1 MQMHPVKKARL
12 SAGLNY
18 RELAEQSDL
27 SIPTLV
33 RIESGEQVSDLS
45 MYIRSWPST
54 QSGKRPTWRSSRP
67 VRTCATTAAS
77 LMRSLA
83 PVGFARPESTSLRA
97 PRYWR
102 LCGFSE
108 DSKGRLEDVLYGEY
122 SNLSEGG

>member
-45 MYIRSWPST
+45 MY
-54 QSGKRPTWRSSRP
+54 K
-67 VRTCATTAAS
+67 AANA
-77 LMRSLA
+77 LGLD
-83 PVGFARPESTSLRA
+83 GDEL
-97 PRYWR
+97 
-102 LCGFSE
+102 
-108 DSKGRLEDVLYGEY
+108 LEDMHEESKKAVQASPEKQPA
-122 SNLSEGG
+122 